1 MNMKMRPFLKD
12 VWLHTTQLD
21 KFTYGLKP
29 EFEYVYLLTH
39 LIRHI
44 RTSGVGIR
52 SLLDMYV
59 FYESKKNLI
68 DETLLNRYLIENNLD
83 KFNTKV
89 KHLNQIFFK

>member
-1 MNMKMRPFLKD
+1 
-12 VWLHTTQLD
+12 
-21 KFTYGLKP
+21 
-29 EFEYVYLLTH
+29 
-39 LIRHI
+39 
-44 RTSGVGIR
+44 
-52 SLLDMYV
+52 MYV